1 MTTFYLSREALDI
14 LSRILGFSEQEVTRM
29 YEEKVV
35 HRTAPFTEPQVEAVN
50 P

>member
-1 MTTFYLSREALDI
+1 MAVWLLSRCARESKDCSAG
-14 LSRILGFSEQEVTRM
+14 SWTEVAKM

-35 HRTAPFTEPQVEAVN
+35 HRTAPFTEPQVQAVN